1 MFNCTLIH
9 THILTIILLE
19 FVDFELTFTQNSISL
34 HVLSVYEQHMSKYKT
49 KILQAVNMRG
59 TVSVMELSQILG
71 VSDQTIRR
79 VSQPLVES
87 GELDKVHGALIS
99 NRIASDPPFLARM
112 TLNRDAKVAIARVAA
127 ETIPDGA
134 SIAIDTGSTSGF
146 IAQALRTRARLTVVT
161 NSAFVAS
168 TLAIIPG
175 NKVSMAGTQ
184 LRDHDGAAFDRSAFD
199 VIERMQVDY
208 VILSASMVDPERG
221 FLVHEQ
227 CEVDMASAMLRN
239 SSCAI
244 IAVDQSKFLPQTQ
257 RPAMRQ
263 PQLRPHDILI
273 TDAPPSP
280 TFDGLLKGLKVIVA
294 QNNWTSPA

>member
-1 MFNCTLIH
+1 
-9 THILTIILLE
+9 
-19 FVDFELTFTQNSISL
+19 
-34 HVLSVYEQHMSKYKT
+34 MSKHRDR
-49 KILQAVNMRG
+49 ILHAVDMHG
-59 TVSVMELSQILG
+59 TVSVLELSQILG

-87 GELDKVHGALIS
+87 GDLTKVHGALVS

-112 TLNRDAKVAIARVAA
+112 NLNRNAKVAIARKAVEIIQDDA
-127 ETIPDGA
+127 T
-134 SIAIDTGSTSGF
+134 IAIDTGSTSGF
-146 IAQALRTRARLTVVT
+146 IALALRMRKRLTVVT

-208 VILSASMVDPERG
+208 VVLSASMVDADKG

-227 CEVDMASAMLRN
+227 CEVDIASAMQQNAAR
-239 SSCAI
+239 SI
-244 IAVDQSKFLPQTQ
+244 MAVDHSKFLPQSR
-257 RPAMRQ
+257 RPALRQ
-263 PQLRPHDILI
+263 PALRTRDILI
-273 TDAPPSP
+273 SDCNPPAQ
-280 TFDGLLKGLKVIVA
+280 FDRLLQGIERCIVEA
-294 QNNWTSPA
+294 

>member
-1 MFNCTLIH
+1 
-9 THILTIILLE
+9 
-19 FVDFELTFTQNSISL
+19 
-34 HVLSVYEQHMSKYKT
+34 MSKYKDQ
-49 KILQAVNMRG
+49 ILYAVDMHG
-59 TVSVMELSQILG
+59 TVSVLELARILD

-87 GELDKVHGALIS
+87 GELTKVHGALVS

-112 TLNRDAKVAIARVAA
+112 KLNRDAKVAIARQAV
-127 ETIPDGA
+127 EVIEDDA

-146 IAQALRTRARLTVVT
+146 IALALRARKRLTVVT

-184 LRDHDGAAFDRSAFD
+184 LRDHDGAAFDRSAFE

-208 VILSASMVDPERG
+208 VILSASMVDAERG

-227 CEVDMASAMLRN
+227 CEVDIANAMFNSASR
-239 SSCAI
+239 AI
-244 IAVDQSKFLPQTQ
+244 MAVDYTKFETQ
-257 RPAMRQ
+257 DRRPALQQ
-263 PQLRPHDILI
+263 PFLRPNDILI
-273 TDAPPSP
+273 SDRNPPKE
-280 TFDGLLKGLKVIVA
+280 FDRLLSTIDRRIAKAMPL
-294 QNNWTSPA
+294 

>member
-1 MFNCTLIH
+1 
-9 THILTIILLE
+9 
-19 FVDFELTFTQNSISL
+19 
-34 HVLSVYEQHMSKYKT
+34 MSKYKDQ
-49 KILQAVNMRG
+49 ILYNVDMRG
-59 TVSVMELSQILG
+59 TVTVLELAKILD

-87 GELDKVHGALIS
+87 GELTKVHGALVS

-112 TLNRDAKVAIARVAA
+112 KLNRAAKVAIARKAV
-127 ETIPDGA
+127 ELIEDGT

-146 IAQALRTRARLTVVT
+146 IALALRAREHLTVVT

-208 VILSASMVDPERG
+208 ALLSASMVDADKG
-221 FLVHEQ
+221 FLVHDQ
-227 CEVDMASAMLRN
+227 CEVDIANAMFSSASRTIM
-239 SSCAI
+239 
-244 IAVDQSKFLPQTQ
+244 AVDHSKFEPQDR
-257 RPAMRQ
+257 RPALRQ
-263 PQLRPHDILI
+263 PALRHNDILI
-273 TDAPPSP
+273 SDRNPPERFS
-280 TFDGLLKGLKVIVA
+280 TLLDGIDVRIADGD
-294 QNNWTSPA
+294 QS